1 MFQCARTRMGFMGTQ
16 ASYQLWKWVQY
27 HQNINITNPSY
38 ATYEKA
44 VTFFT
49 CLFHK
54 ENCNY
59 GVIAVSR
66 SALSAILLLKEE
78 EAFGECQKVSK
89 MLKERFRL
97 RPIFPKYTVIYDPY
111 IILRYMDMLPNNSSL
126 LLEERKKLCTLLC
139 SISKQRCQVI
149 ASLDLNISVDSSEKF
164 TYTINK
170 ASKDAK

>member
-1 MFQCARTRMGFMGTQ
+1 MGFMGTQ

-27 HQNINITNPSY
+27 CQNINITNPSY

-49 CLFHK
+49 YLFHK

-78 EAFGECQKVSK
+78 KAFGECQKFSK

-97 RPIFPKYTVIYDPY
+97 RPTFPKYTVIYDPY

-126 LLEERKKLCTLLC
+126 LLEELKKLCTLLC
-139 SISKQRCQVI
+139 LLSKQRCQVI

-170 ASKDAK
+170 VMNTIKSGKH